1 MSLLFK
7 HLRIHQIFGANTDV
21 GKTIISTALARA
33 SLAKADR
40 VIYLK
45 PVSSGPSEDADD
57 GHVVKYTNLGNRRV
71 QAECLYRL
79 RDPVSPHLAAIRE
92 DATYNAPTDDTFINA
107 ISMSIQRQAQE
118 VGKQTYMYVETAGGV
133 HSPGI
138 SGTTQLDLYR
148 RLFLPAIL
156 VGDSRLGGI
165 SATISAYE
173 SLLLR
178 GYDIDAVILFKD
190 SYYRNY
196 EYLESYFKTRSIR
209 TFAVDT
215 PPEKHPD
222 PTLNTS
228 LTEEYYER
236 IASQSS
242 ESDITPAVTHLDTCH
257 QSRLAT
263 LDSLPRRTLDAIWW
277 PFVQHK
283 HVKSESD
290 VSVIDSA
297 FSDFFSVFRRR
308 TPAKTTMSLLQSDF
322 DGSASWWTQALGH
335 GHPSLTLA
343 AARASGRYGHV
354 MFPEAT
360 HLPAL
365 ELAEKLLQGPGRGW
379 ASRVFYSDDGSTGME
394 VALKMALRSVSA
406 RTGISREDSKRL
418 GVLGLKGSYHG
429 DTIGAMDA
437 CEEGVYTCDWHNAKG
452 YWFDPPTVGI
462 KDERVSITLP
472 NGIDGTV
479 LDPSSFR
486 FESSAAIY
494 DVEQRMGTELAQIYS
509 KHITHTLQK
518 LKAQGVTFGALVLEP
533 LVMGAGG
540 MIFVD
545 PLFQRIMID
554 TIRSED
560 TSSSGW
566 RGLPIIFDEVFV
578 GLYRIGMESTG
589 PLLGVLPDISVHAK
603 ILTGGNMPLAA
614 TLASDSIFQTFLGD
628 SKADALLHG
637 HSYTAHPIGCAVASE
652 TLKIIQELSTSES
665 WITAKENWSQ
675 ASGSSRIWSLW
686 DRNFVMELSRMD
698 VVKEVMSMGTV
709 LVVKLKG
716 EEGYVSTS
724 AQALLSSLKVPE
736 PQDSS
741 RISPSPGGVPFGVHF
756 RTLGDVAY
764 FMTSLN
770 TSPDVIRS
778 LEDRIWRALQ
788 KHAVQDE

>member
-1 MSLLFK
+1 MRSRKVSAGHEMSLLFK
-7 HLRIHQIFGANTDV
+7 HLRIHQIFGANTNV
-21 GKTIISTALARA
+21 GKTIISTALARR
-33 SLAKADR
+33 ADR

-45 PVSSGPSEDADD
+45 PVSSGPPEDADD
-57 GHVVKYTNLGNRRV
+57 GHVLKYTNLGNRRV

-92 DATYNAPTDDTFINA
+92 DATYN
-107 ISMSIQRQAQE
+107 RQAQE
-118 VGKQTYMYVETAGGV
+118 VGKQTHMYVETAGVPRRLEFTELSGV

-156 VGDSRLGGI
+156 VGDSKLGGI

-178 GYDIDAVILFKD
+178 GYDIDAVLLFKD

-215 PPEKHPD
+215 PPEKHSN
-222 PTLNTS
+222 PTLNSS

-236 IASQSS
+236 ITSQSS
-242 ESDITPAVTHLDTCH
+242 ENDITAAVTHLDTCH

-283 HVKSESD
+283 HLKSESD

-297 FSDFFSVFRRR
+297 LSDFFSVFRRR
-308 TPAKTTMSLLQSDF
+308 TPTKTATSLLQSDF

-335 GHPSLTLA
+335 GHPPLLSRRRELVAVTD
-343 AARASGRYGHV
+343 
-354 MFPEAT
+354 T
-360 HLPAL
+360 H
-365 ELAEKLLQGPGRGW
+365 
-379 ASRVFYSDDGSTGME
+379 GSCTQ
-394 VALKMALRSVSA
+394 MALRSVSKH
-406 RTGISREDSKRL
+406 TGISREDSKRL

-462 KDERVSITLP
+462 KDGRVSITLP
-472 NGIDGTV
+472 NGIDDTA
-479 LDPSSFR
+479 LDDLVSDSNHPPPFTMSNREWGLSWLKSTPKYHTDPPEAESPGRHFR
-486 FESSAAIY
+486 RLGI
-494 DVEQRMGTELAQIYS
+494 R
-509 KHITHTLQK
+509 
-518 LKAQGVTFGALVLEP
+518 TFGHGSWRHDLRGSP
-533 LVMGAGG
+533 LPENH
-540 MIFVD
+540 D
-545 PLFQRIMID
+545 RHHTERRYLFL
-554 TIRSED
+554 
-560 TSSSGW
+560 W
-566 RGLPIIFDEVFV
+566 LAGLPVIFDEVFV

-637 HSYTAHPIGCAVASE
+637 HSYTAHPIGCAVANE
-652 TLKIIQELSTSES
+652 TLKIIQELSTSEH

-686 DRNFVMELSRMD
+686 DRNFVMELSRMG
-698 VVKEVMSMGTV
+698 VVKEVMAMGTV
-709 LVVKLKG
+709 LVIKLKG

-724 AQALLSSLKVPE
+724 AQAFLSSLKVPE
-736 PQDSS
+736 LQDSS
-741 RISPSPGGVPFGVHF
+741 SISPSPSGVPFGVHF

-770 TSPDVIRS
+770 TSSDVIRS
-778 LEDRIWRALQ
+778 LEDRIWSALQ
-788 KHAVQDE
+788 KQAVQDE